1 MSKRGSRV
9 AVVPVNDDHNMAP
22 LSLGLLVAYAQELD
36 NGQLRDR
43 YDFVPL
49 FLAEEH
55 TLREWAQRPAI
66 FLFSNY
72 IWNIERNLAL
82 SAMLK
87 QANPANLMV
96 HGGPSTPKYT
106 GDCEEF
112 FATQQH
118 VDITV
123 RGEGEA
129 TFAALLDA
137 IDPASL
143 GPLRPP

>member
-1 MSKRGSRV
+1 MSKPGTRV

-22 LSLGLLVAYAQELD
+22 LSLGLLTAYAQELD
-36 NGQLRDR
+36 GGRLTDR

-55 TLREWAQRPAI
+55 TLLEWTQRPAI

-87 QANPANLMV
+87 QANPANLTV

-112 FATQQH
+112 FATQTARRH
-118 VDITV
+118 HGA
-123 RGEGEA
+123 R
-129 TFAALLDA
+129 
-137 IDPASL
+137 
-143 GPLRPP
+143 